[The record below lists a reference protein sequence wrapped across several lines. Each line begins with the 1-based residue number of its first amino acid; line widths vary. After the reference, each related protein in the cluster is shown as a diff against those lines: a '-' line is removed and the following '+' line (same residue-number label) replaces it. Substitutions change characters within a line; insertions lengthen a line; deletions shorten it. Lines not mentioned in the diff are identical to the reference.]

1 MLTIALTGG
10 IASGKS
16 VVARRLVEHGAVL
29 IDADALARD
38 VVRPGT
44 PGLAR
49 IVETFGEEVL
59 APDGALDRAAL
70 AEIAF
75 GDPQRRAELNAITHP
90 LIAER
95 SRELA
100 AAAAPDAVVVHD
112 IPLLAEGTRDID
124 GFDLVVVVQ
133 APVETRLRRMMT
145 DRGMTREQAQQRI
158 AAQASD
164 ADRLALADVVIENDG
179 DLADALRQVDELW
192 ASLPS
197 LPGRRHRD
205 RTG

>member
-70 AEIAF
+70 AEIVF

-192 ASLPS
+192 ATLPS

>member
-70 AEIAF
+70 AEIVF

-95 SRELA
+95 SRELV

-197 LPGRRHRD
+197 LPRRRHRD

>member
-70 AEIAF
+70 AEIVF

-95 SRELA
+95 SRELV

>member
-59 APDGALDRAAL
+59 APDGALDRAGL
-70 AEIAF
+70 AEIVF

>member
-192 ASLPS
+192 ATLPS

>member
-1 MLTIALTGG
+1 MLQIALTGG

-16 VVARRLVEHGAVL
+16 VVGRRLVEHGAVL
-29 IDADALARD
+29 IDADAIARD

-49 IVETFGEEVL
+49 IVETFGEGVL
-59 APDGALDRAAL
+59 APDGTLDRAAL
-70 AEIAF
+70 AAIVF
-75 GDPQRRAELNAITHP
+75 SDPQRRAELNAITHP

-95 SRELA
+95 SRELVA
-100 AAAAPDAVVVHD
+100 ASAADAVVVHD
-112 IPLLAEGTRDID
+112 IPLLVEGTRGVD
-124 GFDLVVVVQ
+124 GFDLVVVVH

-145 DRGMTREQAQQRI
+145 DRGMTREQAEQRI
-158 AAQASD
+158 GAQASD
-164 ADRLALADVVIENDG
+164 ADRLALADVVIENNG

-197 LPGRRHRD
+197 LPGRCHRD